1 MKIILFIAFGLF
13 ISECLAQGE
22 NPLEY
27 YPHHVGDVWQYL
39 EVPRNKIY
47 TKEITR
53 IDTSEDKNVH
63 YIYYN
68 NSIGW
73 IEKVILDSALV
84 YDRVFSSPW
93 FKLNISLGEFWAREE
108 GVEWLKYGMD
118 DVERKWNQYFDTK
131 VFYVYSHHSPDSSSG
146 YSGDAEILAKN
157 IGYFGR
163 EWEGGREELLGCIVD
178 GKTYGT
184 IVNVD
189 EAENDNIVDS
199 YHLSNF
205 PNPFNPSTTITYS
218 IPKETFLTISIYNS
232 IGQKIETLF
241 SGEKAEGDY
250 AIKWLPSNLGSGTF
264 FIVLETLE
272 KTIVHKTLYLK

>member
-205 PNPFNPSTTITYS
+205 PNPFNPSTTITFALPQKGEVVLKVYNSLGQEVKTLVNDFKEKGIHKVNFDASDLSSGVYIYS
-218 IPKETFLTISIYNS
+218 IQANDFYQSKKMIL
-232 IGQKIETLF
+232 
-241 SGEKAEGDY
+241 
-250 AIKWLPSNLGSGTF
+250 
-264 FIVLETLE
+264 
-272 KTIVHKTLYLK
+272 LK